1 MGAVKSLSIGTNAW
15 WMFLVPPAWMAGS
28 NEAFISFHFSS
39 FTWISILLSILAPL
53 AGLWMVVSVLA
64 PGFNQKLSTLE
75 QGDLKKDIVRR
86 KVDISRYLAAIFTRT
101 EKESVLFGVIWKI
114 AGRDRK
120 FKQTIY
126 PMLGSLVVFFGIM
139 YYAQFKHIGNESD
152 SKFYLLLLYF
162 PVFYLFILITSLKFS
177 DNYKSAWIYKS
188 IPINQPGEIVSATIK
203 AISIKLFVPLYLLCN
218 GILLYYKGLGFSFEI
233 LSALLINFIFL
244 AGLLFIFKFDLPF
257 TTDSRN
263 KTSDLNM
270 LLAIAML
277 PVTAVMAGIHYLFVK
292 LHFNFLLVSAVLF
305 ILCWYTFRKIRKA
318 GWNKISTF
326 EV

>member
-1 MGAVKSLSIGTNAW
+1 
-15 WMFLVPPAWMAGS
+15 
-28 NEAFISFHFSS
+28 
-39 FTWISILLSILAPL
+39 
-53 AGLWMVVSVLA
+53 
-64 PGFNQKLSTLE
+64 
-75 QGDLKKDIVRR
+75 
-86 KVDISRYLAAIFTRT
+86 
-101 EKESVLFGVIWKI
+101 
-114 AGRDRK
+114 
-120 FKQTIY
+120 
-126 PMLGSLVVFFGIM
+126 
-139 YYAQFKHIGNESD
+139 
-152 SKFYLLLLYF
+152 
-162 PVFYLFILITSLKFS
+162 
-177 DNYKSAWIYKS
+177 
-188 IPINQPGEIVSATIK
+188 
-203 AISIKLFVPLYLLCN
+203 
-218 GILLYYKGLGFSFEI
+218 LGFSFEI